1 MIFNKIFFNKLGFTP
16 KFAPSQGRE
25 QQLRGMQ
32 LQEKQGKNDKKD
44 IGKLIRNSP

>member
-1 MIFNKIFFNKLGFTP
+1 MIFNKRFFNKLGFRP
-16 KFAPSQGRE
+16 KFAPSQGRK

-32 LQEKQGKNDKKD
+32 LQEKEGKNDKKD